1 MATQPHDVGLVWI
14 HERAHFV
21 GEQDSTFLTLSP
33 LGGVLKQVEQEV
45 LVPQDECVARDVLPK
60 KVHGRVFHEAIPGV
74 MDVLTD
80 VVEQCFHCERSHM
93 CRMDED
99 IESEQGNF
107 LEATQAR
114 KFTAGCHVHMVMSH
128 FRQDRTDLIQVGN
141 NQYSASVPHWGNISP
156 GIPVLVIPWPRLVGF
171 SPHGWVVPR
180 AGAIRWGTYVIR

>member
-14 HERAHFV
+14 HKRANFV

-33 LGGVLKQVEQEV
+33 AWAVFMKQVEQEV
-45 LVPQDECVARDVLPK
+45 LVPQDEGVAGDVLPT

-74 MDVLTD
+74 IDVLTD
-80 VVEQCFHCERSHM
+80 VVEQCFHSGRSHM

-99 IESEQGNF
+99 IVSEQGNF

-114 KFTAGCHVHMVMSH
+114 KFTAGCHVHVVMSH
-128 FRQDRTDLIQVGN
+128 FRQDRTDLIQVDN
-141 NQYSASVPHWGNISP
+141 NQHSASVPHWGNISP
-156 GIPVLVIPWPRLVGF
+156 GIPVLAIPWPRLVGI

-180 AGAIRWGTYVIR
+180 AGID